1 MPSAGIAAIRS
12 WTRFFDLLEILRSV
26 RGKLRPQ
33 EAAGMLPGCAVLGED
48 AAAEEWVEG
57 GSSQAETVVVEIRQQ
72 NGFNIFRLNGA
83 DAA

>member
-1 MPSAGIAAIRS
+1 
-12 WTRFFDLLEILRSV
+12 
-26 RGKLRPQ
+26 
-33 EAAGMLPGCAVLGED
+33 MLPGCAVLGED